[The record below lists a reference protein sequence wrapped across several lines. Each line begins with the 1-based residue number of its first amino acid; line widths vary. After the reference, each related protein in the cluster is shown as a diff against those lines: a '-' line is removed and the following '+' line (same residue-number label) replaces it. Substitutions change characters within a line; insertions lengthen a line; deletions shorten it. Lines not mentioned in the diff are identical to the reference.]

1 MSGLHNA
8 MGLQLIESDG
18 RQNGKWS
25 PRKTTLFVIGTCT
38 VCWSLLIGKA
48 ALIL

>member
-8 MGLQLIESDG
+8 IGPHSHHESAQRD
-18 RQNGKWS
+18 GKWS
-25 PRKTTLFVIGTCT
+25 GRKTTLFVVGSCA

>member
-8 MGLQLIESDG
+8 IGLHDANAPDKLG
-18 RQNGKWS
+18 GKWS
-25 PRKTTLFVIGTCT
+25 PRKRTMFIVGSCTL
-38 VCWSLLIGKA
+38 CWSLLIGKA